1 MPSGWPALDAGG
13 RGNLEKRLR
22 YSPRIG
28 LSYSVDFPLT
38 SCIKQLTA
46 RMLDLLVAASL
57 TTPEQRGAPH
67 QMDGTN
73 NNPENFKSRRMSF
86 FGYSTLT
93 THGPVTTTSL
103 LDT

>member
-1 MPSGWPALDAGG
+1 
-13 RGNLEKRLR
+13 
-22 YSPRIG
+22 
-28 LSYSVDFPLT
+28 
-38 SCIKQLTA
+38 
-46 RMLDLLVAASL
+46 LVAASL